1 MTWSTGSPRPPGRAR
16 LWQDPANPSQDR
28 TTVADELFRPTI
40 SPTARPAGRRPWRP
54 SSLVYPAL
62 LGGAAPVTALALVNA
77 HRLGLPGRARAAVLG
92 AGLAALAARVLVTA
106 LLLDDGTRG
115 PGRLI
120 GALAGGLAWLA
131 VSATQKGAFRGYEM
145 RGGEAGSLW
154 GPGVLAVLVLGFAE
168 ALLVLTVAGA

>member
-1 MTWSTGSPRPPGRAR
+1 M
-16 LWQDPANPSQDR
+16 
-28 TTVADELFRPTI
+28 ADELFRPTI
-40 SPTARPAGRRPWRP
+40 SPTARPDGRQPWRP

-77 HRLGLPGRARAAVLG
+77 RRLGLPGRARAAVLG

-106 LLLDDGTRG
+106 LVLDDDGSRG

-154 GPGVLAVLVLGFAE
+154 GPAVLAVLVLGFAE